1 LMRTR
6 SPRSPFKLVGTSDAV
21 TVCDRCGRADL
32 DRTLVIE
39 HEGDP
44 EPLYYGSECAA
55 KVLGAN
61 DPENL
66 ERAARRMPK
75 QSVKLLGPDRAPAHI
90 QAELAPAVD
99 RAIASGA
106 RTPLTFVGVGMTGI
120 VFTDKHKIR
129 AFKVARHEPA
139 KNTMREEVEWFR
151 AASRDPFVSK
161 HVLPRVKWDEKTG
174 VRVSPL
180 MRGEHPRS
188 WGGQEIQVRE
198 LHEQIGKYMLKR
210 GWTAPEYKPDSYIMT
225 RTGPVLVDAS
235 MPQRVGRT
243 LVRYADDI
251 LEGRRQPYDDGDTPN
266 QLAFYVRRE
275 IKTDRNPKGT
285 IELTEGLAAL
295 ARLKEHGATE
305 WTDL

>member
-1 LMRTR
+1 MRTR
-6 SPRSPFKLVGTSDAV
+6 RPRSPFKLVGTSDVV
-21 TVCDRCGRADL
+21 TTCDRCGRSDL
-32 DRTLVIE
+32 DRTLVLM

-44 EPLYYGSECAA
+44 VPLHYGSECAA
-55 KVLGAN
+55 KVLGAS

-66 ERAARRMPK
+66 ERSARRMPK
-75 QSVKLLGPDRAPAHI
+75 ETVKILNADRAPQHI
-90 QAELAPAVD
+90 AAELEPAAD
-99 RAIASGA
+99 RAIAAGA
-106 RTPLTFVGVGMTGI
+106 RTPLTYVGAGMTGI

-129 AFKVARHEPA
+129 AYKIARHEPA

-151 AASRDPFVSK
+151 AAERDPFVGK

-188 WGGQEIQVRE
+188 WGGQESQVRE
-198 LHEQIGKYMLKR
+198 LHEQIGKHMLKR

-243 LVRYADDI
+243 LVRYSDDI
-251 LEGRRQPYDDGDTPN
+251 LEGRRPARDFDDSPN
-266 QLAFYVRRE
+266 QRAFYIRRE
-275 IKTDRNPKGT
+275 IKTDRNPEGT
-285 IELTEGLAAL
+285 IELDEGLAAL
-295 ARLKEHGATE
+295 ARLKAHGATE
-305 WTDL
+305 WTEL